1 MIPLSISISVFLK
14 DFLSMFFRIA
24 LSISISIFSRIALS
38 ISISISIFSKMTISI
53 SISISIFFKSVN
65 ISTIDIQYRYIEQG
79 YVASIVIGSGSVGG
93 SKWTV
98 DRSDMILIIT
108 YRAEGE
114 ERFLTS
120 VTDGWTGHKLDLT
133 HSLVALVLGD
143 AGSLLLF

>member
-1 MIPLSISISVFLK
+1 
-14 DFLSMFFRIA
+14 
-24 LSISISIFSRIALS
+24 
-38 ISISISIFSKMTISI
+38 MTISI

-79 YVASIVIGSGSVGG
+79 YVVSIVIGSGSVGG

-114 ERFLTS
+114 ERFFDIGYGRVDGTQVRFNTFIGRTS
-120 VTDGWTGHKLDLT
+120 PGQRRQPSFILILCFHQKIIGSNFH
-133 HSLVALVLGD
+133 VLHRPNDFWQPGIS
-143 AGSLLLF
+143 AAAKSESGISEMRKIL